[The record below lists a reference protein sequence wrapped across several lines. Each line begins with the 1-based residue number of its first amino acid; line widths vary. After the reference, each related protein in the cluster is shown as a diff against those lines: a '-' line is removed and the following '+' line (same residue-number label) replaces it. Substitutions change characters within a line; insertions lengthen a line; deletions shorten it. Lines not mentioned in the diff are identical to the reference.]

1 MFRSDELT
9 WGDYNGGFI
18 IAYRASSSE
27 SHVFQL
33 QINENGMA
41 DNFNVINL
49 LTDETITYSGN
60 TVTISYFT
68 QPGTYTWYLIKA

>member
-18 IAYRASSSE
+18 IAYRAPSSE

-33 QINENGMA
+33 NINENGMA

-60 TVTISYFT
+60 TVTISHFT